1 MSAPRPLRV
10 DAERNRQRLL
20 EVAETVFA
28 NEGLDVPIDEI
39 ARRAGLGIGTLYR
52 HFPTKEALFAA
63 IVIGRLERVIEDAK
77 ARLLAPD
84 ADEAFFGFVAF
95 LVAESSKKKDFLH
108 ALATS
113 GYDVRRAMGD
123 TKAELGRVTGK
134 LLKRAQD
141 AGAVRKDVD
150 QKKSSLWSTARRPPS
165 SASGRRP
172 GGSSA
177 WSAFSATGFG
187 GGRKSKPRRRLPSGP
202 SDWV

>member
-95 LVAESSKKKDFLH
+95 LVAESAKKKDFLH

-134 LLKRAQD
+134 LLKRAQE
-141 AGAVRKDVD
+141 AGAVRKDVEAEEVLALVHGT
-150 QKKSSLWSTARRPPS
+150 SASIERLGPAARRQQRLV
-165 SASGRRP
+165 AVLCDGLRGR
-172 GGSSA
+172 
-177 WSAFSATGFG
+177 TE
-187 GGRKSKPRRRLPSGP
+187 K
-202 SDWV
+202 